1 MFTLIV
7 GSFARG
13 PAPMSPSRP
22 QCELRSGPLGR
33 ALSLG
38 RGHGRWTSKRRPCIT
53 GTEFRVWH
61 DPGAAR
67 RGGWQSSPVRP
78 YCGRPGAPRCFTKFQ
93 SSGKAIMSDPCMPT
107 RISKEKIGH
116 TLDEE
121 QSLHGAVRQLLS
133 LEDETALQHDDRGL
147 EVREHLDEQPGAHY
161 LFPIRP

>member
-1 MFTLIV
+1 
-7 GSFARG
+7 
-13 PAPMSPSRP
+13 MSPSRP
-22 QCELRSGPLGR
+22 QCELQSERLIR

-93 SSGKAIMSDPCMPT
+93 SGGKAIMSDPCTPT
-107 RISKEKIGH
+107 RISKEKLGH
-116 TLDEE
+116 SLDEE
-121 QSLHGAVRQLLS
+121 QSLHG
-133 LEDETALQHDDRGL
+133 DEAR
-147 EVREHLDEQPGAHY
+147 VPHLPSHTHT
-161 LFPIRP
+161 